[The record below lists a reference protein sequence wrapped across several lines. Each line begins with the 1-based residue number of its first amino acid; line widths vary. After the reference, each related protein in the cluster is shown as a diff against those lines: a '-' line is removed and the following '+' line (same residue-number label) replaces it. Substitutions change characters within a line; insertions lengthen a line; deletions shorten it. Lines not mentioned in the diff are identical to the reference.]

1 MSWQDDDA
9 LRAQLLRVERKLD
22 YLLKHY
28 GADDDTIARIG
39 EGHDPAKLA
48 QAALE
53 REVLAINAAHGKIA
67 AIKHLREQTQMGL
80 KDAKTTVE
88 AMIASASAAP
98 VTIPEPVEP
107 PELDE
112 IRHMISRGQ
121 KIKAIKLYREVYQTD
136 LRTAKEAV
144 DGMEARREW

>member
-28 GADDDTIARIG
+28 GADDDTIALIG
-39 EGHDPAKLA
+39 EGHDPAKIA

-53 REVLAINAAHGKIA
+53 REVLAINATNGKIA
-67 AIKHLREQTQMGL
+67 AIKHLRDQTHLGL
-80 KDAKTTVE
+80 KEAKDTVE
-88 AMIASASAAP
+88 ALIARSGAAP
-98 VTIPEPVEP
+98 VTIPEPAEP

-112 IRHMISRGQ
+112 IRRLLARGQ
-121 KIKAIKLYREVYQTD
+121 KIQAIKIYREVYSTD
-136 LRTAKEAV
+136 LRTAKAAV
-144 DGMEARREW
+144 DAMVVTRQW